1 MKGLSTED
9 LDAVKELV
17 NIGVGRAAAMLNE
30 ITCSHITLHVPTLQV
45 IRLDELDSAG
55 GFSGRTGAATVKIDF
70 RGFFTGTTALI
81 FPPESAAALVMA
93 ITGEGEDLPELD
105 AIRIET
111 LMEVGNIFINGV
123 MGSIGNV
130 LGQQIT
136 YLPPVY
142 VEDTMAN
149 IVRTAR
155 FDPDE
160 RVLLAN
166 TRFYVEDINVEG
178 IIAMILEIGSLDTLL
193 EKIAV
198 VRGG

>member
-1 MKGLSTED
+1 
-9 LDAVKELV
+9 
-17 NIGVGRAAAMLNE
+17 
-30 ITCSHITLHVPTLQV
+30 
-45 IRLDELDSAG
+45 
-55 GFSGRTGAATVKIDF
+55 
-70 RGFFTGTTALI
+70 
-81 FPPESAAALVMA
+81 MA
-93 ITGEGEDLPELD
+93 INGEGRDLPELD

-198 VRGG
+198 AREGESTSETRPARAWEGMDLLPVGPCNVADSLPLRYGMTAWE

>member
-1 MKGLSTED
+1 VTHLKDED
-9 LDAVKELV
+9 LDAIKELV

-30 ITCSHITLHVPTLQV
+30 ITCSHIILHVPTLQV

-55 GFSGRTGAATVKIDF
+55 GLPRSEGAATVKIDF

-93 ITGEGEDLPELD
+93 ITGEGEGQPELD

-130 LGQQIT
+130 LDQQIT
-136 YLPPVY
+136 YLPPAY
-142 VEDTMAN
+142 VEDTMGHIAQS
-149 IVRTAR
+149 AR

-178 IIAMILEIGSLDTLL
+178 IIVMILEIGSLDILL
-193 EKIAV
+193 NRIAT